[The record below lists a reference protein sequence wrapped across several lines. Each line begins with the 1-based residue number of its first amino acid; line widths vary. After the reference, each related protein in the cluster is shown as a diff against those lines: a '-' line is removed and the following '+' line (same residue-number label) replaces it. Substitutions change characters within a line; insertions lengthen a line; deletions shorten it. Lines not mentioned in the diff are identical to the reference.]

1 MRTRENVRLKYI
13 VFDKH
18 YLLHD
23 IRSKQILTNNIIKIC
38 CCLDRTT
45 YTYIYVC
52 ILNLVL
58 KVKLFEVHSSS
69 IDRHFMQRKSFC
81 LQSLLPLQN
90 MFTYTLISICWE
102 SKISRNIFSSRY
114 DLGKFNLIF
123 PKDYI
128 TTLTHKERLFYRL
141 AIILLQTI

>member
-1 MRTRENVRLKYI
+1 
-13 VFDKH
+13 
-18 YLLHD
+18 
-23 IRSKQILTNNIIKIC
+23 
-38 CCLDRTT
+38 
-45 YTYIYVC
+45 
-52 ILNLVL
+52 
-58 KVKLFEVHSSS
+58 
-69 IDRHFMQRKSFC
+69 
-81 LQSLLPLQN
+81 

-141 AIILLQTI
+141 AITLLQTIWYRNKMNCSFYGILINFCLDLKQKRVYVYNFLSIEGLRNNQWWIFTYLHSPGRLHSPCSESHPSMHTAEIQNKIFYYSYDKS